1 MCYLCRAL
9 PSGRQPGLNPSVILP
24 LIHTGA
30 ARGTSVSRA
39 APLLSTLSPKTIR
52 RHVNNLWLLGGEI
65 IRDLHYDP
73 SLRKKAADR
82 FLRNVMHEDGG
93 PAGSQRLGGGA
104 AVLRHYLPQTPPLP
118 HSIAALSPAVTRK
131 FPGGGDYSFE
141 AGGPSFLKSAH

>member
-73 SLRKKAADR
+73 
-82 FLRNVMHEDGG
+82 
-93 PAGSQRLGGGA
+93 P
-104 AVLRHYLPQTPPLP
+104 
-118 HSIAALSPAVTRK
+118 
-131 FPGGGDYSFE
+131 
-141 AGGPSFLKSAH
+141 